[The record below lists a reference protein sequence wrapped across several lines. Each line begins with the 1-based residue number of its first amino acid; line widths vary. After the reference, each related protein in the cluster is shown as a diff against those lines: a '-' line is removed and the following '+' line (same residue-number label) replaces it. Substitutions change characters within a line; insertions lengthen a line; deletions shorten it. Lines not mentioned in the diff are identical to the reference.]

1 MIRMPAMDVEARR
14 RFEDL
19 ALPHLKSL
27 YQFALRVTGTAGT
40 AEDLV
45 QETFLKAIEQ
55 FPTLRDPARFKAWL
69 FRILSRLAIDRRR
82 GEARQVPVQ
91 VTEDIDRFSLY
102 DLIWEE
108 DPLPYSDHLHEDF
121 LARFRDEEVR
131 AALLALPEAYL
142 VPLLLVYL
150 EGMKYRELA
159 EILDLPMGTVMSR
172 LHRGRKILER
182 QLWECAKQRGLV
194 KTWKKPSD

>member
-1 MIRMPAMDVEARR
+1 M
-14 RFEDL
+14 
-19 ALPHLKSL
+19 
-27 YQFALRVTGTAGT
+27 
-40 AEDLV
+40 
-45 QETFLKAIEQ
+45 
-55 FPTLRDPARFKAWL
+55 
-69 FRILSRLAIDRRR
+69 
-82 GEARQVPVQ
+82 
-91 VTEDIDRFSLY
+91 
-102 DLIWEE
+102 
-108 DPLPYSDHLHEDF
+108 
-121 LARFRDEEVR
+121 R

-142 VPLLLVYL
+142 VFLFLVYL

>member
-1 MIRMPAMDVEARR
+1 M
-14 RFEDL
+14 
-19 ALPHLKSL
+19 
-27 YQFALRVTGTAGT
+27 
-40 AEDLV
+40 
-45 QETFLKAIEQ
+45 
-55 FPTLRDPARFKAWL
+55 
-69 FRILSRLAIDRRR
+69 
-82 GEARQVPVQ
+82 
-91 VTEDIDRFSLY
+91 
-102 DLIWEE
+102 
-108 DPLPYSDHLHEDF
+108 
-121 LARFRDEEVR
+121 R